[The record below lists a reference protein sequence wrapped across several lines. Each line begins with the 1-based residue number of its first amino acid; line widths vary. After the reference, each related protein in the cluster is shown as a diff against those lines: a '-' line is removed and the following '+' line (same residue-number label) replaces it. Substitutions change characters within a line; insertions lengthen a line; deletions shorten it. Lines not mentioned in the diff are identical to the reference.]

1 MEYAE
6 AMTALEKLGNPQ
18 TKKTW
23 LAHGATGALFGVK
36 IGDMKGLVKQ
46 LKGRQDVALKLY
58 ASGNLEAMYMAGL
71 IADGAKMS
79 KPELETWAK
88 SARWQMISEYTVP
101 WVACESPH
109 ARELALAWTRSAD
122 EGLASIGWNTYAGI
136 VCTRPDS
143 DLDLKEIEGLLARIE
158 KEIGRAKDRVRY
170 CMNSFVIA
178 VGTAVKPLL
187 AKAKATARRLGKVE
201 VDMGDSACRV
211 PVALEAIAKV
221 ESMGRVGK
229 KRASM
234 KC

>member
-58 ASGNLEAMYMAGL
+58 ASGNLDAMYMAGL
-71 IADGAKMS
+71 IADGAKMG
-79 KPELETWAK
+79 KQEIETWAK
-88 SARWQMISEYTVP
+88 SARWKMISEYTVP

-109 ARELALAWTRSAD
+109 ARELALAWTRSTD

-158 KEIGRAKDRVRY
+158 KEIGKAKDRVRY

-187 AKAKATARRLGKVE
+187 AKAKATAKRLGKVE
-201 VDMGDSACRV
+201 VDVGDNACKV

-221 ESMGRVGK
+221 EAMGRVGK